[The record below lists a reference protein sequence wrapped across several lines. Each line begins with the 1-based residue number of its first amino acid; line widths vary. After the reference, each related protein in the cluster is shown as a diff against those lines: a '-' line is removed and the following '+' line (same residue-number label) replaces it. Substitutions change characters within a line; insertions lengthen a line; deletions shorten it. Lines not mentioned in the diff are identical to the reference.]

1 MENKIEEVFPE
12 ENLTKNELLDLARKQ
27 REIIKS
33 LQKEENDYQKLFE
46 NSIDGIYKS
55 TPEGKFIDVSLSLVD
70 MLGYDSKEELMG
82 IDIKTELYFDIEDRI
97 KSIQQ
102 MNNGAIEEFCFRKKD
117 GASIWV
123 EDHGK
128 NITDS
133 NGVVLYYEG
142 IIRDVSDKI
151 KASLIQKT
159 LLTISQ
165 EGYKITDLKDF
176 NKFIKNQLGALIDTT
191 NFYIAFY
198 NEDKQTI
205 SIPFISGEDADEE
218 FPIGKS
224 MTGYLIKNNKPLLIK
239 SKEFNKLIELG
250 EIELIGIPPEAW
262 LGVLLRVN
270 EKVIGAIVVQS
281 YDNNNAYQQSDIELL
296 EFVSS
301 HISLSIQR
309 KRVEQEMAVSKEI
322 LRKVLDNIPIRVY
335 WKNSESEF
343 LGCNASFINEMSLS
357 NENELIG
364 KTDFDLFKR
373 EDAEKKR
380 EDEVKIMLSGK
391 PRLKYQELNV
401 QKDQERW
408 VLTSKLPFF
417 DENNKVIGIIGTTED
432 ITDRIEIEEKLKK
445 ATEEAIAANLSK
457 STFLSNM
464 SHEIRTPMNAILG
477 YSQLLQDD
485 DNLTKTQQESLKTI
499 NKSGE
504 HLLELINDI
513 LDMSKIEAGR
523 VILNPSDFN
532 LKELLKEVEQLFKIK
547 ASQKN
552 IDLSFTIAKNVPAII
567 YADESKIKQVIINLV
582 GNSLKFT
589 TEGFVK
595 VIVEKLESHKLEI
608 KVKDSGKGILKN
620 EQEAIFRPFEQ
631 AQDGRQAEGGTG
643 LGLAI
648 SRKFSNLM
656 EGDITIESEYG
667 KGAEFAFSFK
677 FLEGNK
683 DLLKNDK
690 DEAQIVSLSPDSM
703 GLKVAI
709 VDDRFE
715 NRDIL
720 YKKLNPLGFDT
731 RMAENGKEAVELYQE
746 WKPDIVLMD
755 VVMPVMNGVEA
766 TRQILKIAEN
776 QNHKVKIFVVSA
788 SALESEQK
796 EIMKIGATVFIKKP
810 VIFNL
815 LLHEIHNKAG
825 VKFIYKETNNKIT
838 VNNSRPSDV
847 PKHLKIRFSEAA
859 EEGNFT
865 LLQDLLEILEKE
877 TGKSF
882 NFIEDS
888 INEMEFEAIINW
900 LDS

>member
-1 MENKIEEVFPE
+1 MKNKKEEIFSDD
-12 ENLTKNELLDLARKQ
+12 NLTENELLNLVKKQ

-33 LQKEENDYQKLFE
+33 LQKEEKNYQKLFE
-46 NSIDGIYKS
+46 NSIDGVYKS
-55 TPEGKFIDVSLSLVD
+55 TLEGKFIDVNPSLVN
-70 MLGYDSKEELMG
+70 MLGYDSKEELLG
-82 IDIKTELYFDIEDRI
+82 IDIKTELYFDIEDR
-97 KSIQQ
+97 KNSIQQ
-102 MNNGAIEEFCFRKKD
+102 TNNGKIEEYCVRKKD
-117 GASIWV
+117 GSSIWV

-133 NGVVLYYEG
+133 NGAVLYYEG
-142 IIRDVSDKI
+142 IIRNVSERI
-151 KASLIQKT
+151 KASLIQKV
-159 LLTISQ
+159 LLKISE
-165 EGYKITDLKDF
+165 EGYKIQDLKDF
-176 NKFIKNQLGALIDTT
+176 NEFIKNELGLLIDTT
-191 NFYIAFY
+191 NFYIAVY

-224 MTGYLIKNNKPLLIK
+224 MTGYLIKSNKPLLVK
-239 SKEFNKLIELG
+239 SKEYNKLIESG
-250 EIELIGIPPEAW
+250 EVELMGTFPKVW
-262 LGVLLRVN
+262 LGVPLRVN
-270 EKVIGAIVVQS
+270 KKAIGAIVVQS
-281 YDNNNAYQQSDIELL
+281 YNDKNAYQQSDIELL
-296 EFVSS
+296 EFVAS

-309 KRVEQEMAVSKEI
+309 KKIEQEMAISKQI

-335 WKNSESEF
+335 WKNRESQF
-343 LGCNASFINEMSLS
+343 LGCNASFINEMSLDS
-357 NENELIG
+357 ENELLG
-364 KTDFDLFKR
+364 KTDFDIHER

-391 PRLKYQELNV
+391 PKLKYQELNTHNN
-401 QKDQERW
+401 QERW

-417 DENNKVIGIIGTTED
+417 DENGKVIGIIGTSDD
-432 ITDRIEIEEKLKK
+432 ITERIEIERKLKT

-485 DNLTKTQQESLKTI
+485 DNLTKAQQESLKTI

-523 VILNPSDFN
+523 VTLNPSDFN
-532 LKELLKEVEQLFKIK
+532 LIELLKEVEELFKIK
-547 ASQKN
+547 ANQKN
-552 IDLSFTIAKNVPAII
+552 IDLSFTIAKNVPAVI
-567 YADESKIKQVIINLV
+567 YADESKIKQVIINLI

-589 TEGFVK
+589 SEGFVK
-595 VIVEKLESHKLEI
+595 VSVEKLKNHKLQI
-608 KVKDSGKGILKN
+608 KIKDSGKGILKE

-631 AQDGRQAEGGTG
+631 AQNGRQAEGGTG

-667 KGAEFAFSFK
+667 EGAEFTFSFK
-677 FLEGNK
+677 YLEGNESI
-683 DLLKNDK
+683 LKSDK
-690 DEAQIVSLSPDSM
+690 EESQVASLSPEM
-703 GLKVAI
+703 KGLKVAI

-720 YKKLNPLGFDT
+720 HKKLDPLGFDT
-731 RMAENGKEAVELYQE
+731 RMAENGKEAVELYKE
-746 WKPDIVLMD
+746 WKPDIILMD

-766 TRQILKIAEN
+766 TRQILKIAG
-776 QNHKVKIFVVSA
+776 NHEVKIFVVSA

-796 EIMKIGATVFIKKP
+796 EIMEIGATVFIKKP
-810 VIFNL
+810 VMFNL
-815 LLHEIHNKAG
+815 LLAEMHNKAG
-825 VKFIYKETNNKIT
+825 VKFIYKEKKKKEIIK
-838 VNNSRPSDV
+838 NSIPSDV
-847 PKHLKIRFSEAA
+847 PEHLKVRFLEAS

-865 LLQDLLEILEKE
+865 LLQDLLETLEKE

-882 NFIEDS
+882 KFIEDC

-900 LDS
+900 LES